1 MGYKCSEY
9 EVLELVSF
17 VGKLY
22 LKNGAEVYKTEEIIC
37 NVGQHFGYTVETF
50 STLTCI
56 VVSLSGRD
64 KEYRSKVTRI
74 NARDLNIQKLH
85 LVNKLTNEIDK
96 HTYKDFYREILKIND
111 NYSLEFH
118 RYVIGCVI
126 VGISFGIVF
135 GGGKPEA
142 IIGGFGGLF
151 LSLATSLFNK
161 YNING
166 VLVNIAGSAACTTV
180 ACTATYLGYTTKT
193 SIIIVGCLMI
203 LVPGLA
209 FANSMRDFIAGDLI
223 AGSSR
228 LMEVIMVATS
238 LSVGVGL
245 VFKIFTLMGGV
256 IY

>member
-1 MGYKCSEY
+1 MGCKCSEY

-37 NVGQHFGYTVETF
+37 TIGKNFGYEVETF

-74 NARDLNIQKLH
+74 NSRDLNIQKLH
-85 LVNKLTNEIDK
+85 LVNNLINNIENYS
-96 HTYKDFYREILKIND
+96 YKDFYREMTKVND
-111 NYSLEFH
+111 NYFLEFH

-126 VGISFGIVF
+126 VGMSFGIVF
-135 GGGKPEA
+135 GGGKSEA
-142 IIGGFGGLF
+142 IVGAFGGFF
-151 LSLATSLFNK
+151 LSLATSFFNK
-161 YNING
+161 YKING

-180 ACTATYLGYTTKT
+180 ACVATYLGYTEKT
-193 SIIIVGCLMI
+193 SIIIIACLMI

-209 FANSMRDFIAGDLI
+209 FANAMRDFIAGDLM

-228 LMEVIMVATS
+228 LMEVIMVAAS

-245 VFKIFTLMGGV
+245 VFKIFTFMGGV

>member
-1 MGYKCSEY
+1 MGCKCSEY

-37 NVGQHFGYTVETF
+37 TIGKNFGYEVETF

-74 NARDLNIQKLH
+74 NSRDLNIQKLH
-85 LVNKLTNEIDK
+85 LVNNLINNIENYS
-96 HTYKDFYREILKIND
+96 YKDFYREMTKVND
-111 NYSLEFH
+111 NYFLEFH

-126 VGISFGIVF
+126 VGMSFGIVF

-142 IIGGFGGLF
+142 IVGAFGGFF
-151 LSLATSLFNK
+151 LSLATSFFNK
-161 YNING
+161 YKING

-180 ACTATYLGYTTKT
+180 ACVATYLGYTEKT
-193 SIIIVGCLMI
+193 SIIIIACLMI

-209 FANSMRDFIAGDLI
+209 FANAMRDFIAGDLM

-228 LMEVIMVATS
+228 LMEVIMVAAS

-245 VFKIFTLMGGV
+245 VFKIFTFMGGV